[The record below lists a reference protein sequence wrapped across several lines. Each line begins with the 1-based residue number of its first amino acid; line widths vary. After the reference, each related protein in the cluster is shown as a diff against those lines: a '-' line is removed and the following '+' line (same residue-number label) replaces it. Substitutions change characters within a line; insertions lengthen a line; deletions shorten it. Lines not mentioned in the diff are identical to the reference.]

1 MRRKKNREIS
11 PFSVAALDLFASAMG
26 VFLLIAIVAF
36 PYYLKSDPDLVK
48 QLAES
53 KEKLAKLEKSNRQL
67 RAQNRKLEAE
77 KVATLIGISTTAKS
91 VVIVIDMSGSMEQYR
106 QIVLETVDKILD
118 NLEPDVKIQLL
129 GFHLDDTLLPW
140 QTPHRMVRAD
150 ADNKKEAKAFMRR
163 LTGEFGGGTP
173 TFLALREALAY
184 DAEAVILV
192 TDGAP
197 SFTEP
202 GEIVDR
208 ITAMNGGKK
217 EIYSIAVGEY
227 RANPILVEFLEAL
240 SRKNGGSFLGI
251 SSY

>member
-1 MRRKKNREIS
+1 LRRKRNRETNV
-11 PFSVAALDLFASAMG
+11 FSVAALDLFASAMG
-26 VFLLIAIVAF
+26 VFLLIGIIAM
-36 PYYLKSDPDLVK
+36 PYYLKTNPDLVK

-53 KEKLAKLEKSNRQL
+53 KDKVAKLEKNNRQL

-77 KVATLIGISTTAKS
+77 KVATLIGISTNAKS
-91 VVIVIDMSGSMEQYR
+91 FILVIDMSGSMEQYR

-118 NLEPDVKIQLL
+118 NLDADVKVQML

-140 QTPHRMVRAD
+140 QTPYGLITMDPGHKR
-150 ADNKKEAKAFMRR
+150 EAKAFMRR

-173 TFLALREALAY
+173 TFLALKEAMKY
-184 DAEAVILV
+184 DAEAIILL

-197 SFTEP
+197 SFTDP
-202 GEIVDR
+202 REIVQK

-217 EIYSIAVGEY
+217 QIFSIAVGEY
-227 RANPILVEFLEAL
+227 RAEPILVEFLEAL
-240 SRKNGGSFLGI
+240 SRQNGGSFLGV